1 MNQAAVAD
9 VWRAGCI
16 IRASF
21 LDRVR
26 ESFTAHPDLPGLL
39 AHPSFAREVGAAQ
52 LPWRLVVSRATRD
65 GVPVPA
71 MAAALAHYD
80 TLRAPR
86 LPAALT
92 QAQRDFFGAH
102 TYRRNDR
109 PGTFTPG
116 GTWTVP
122 RSSAASVR
130 SLRSGRTQ
138 GSSSPSRAERGR
150 APTSRGPAG
159 G

>member
-1 MNQAAVAD
+1 
-9 VWRAGCI
+9 
-16 IRASF
+16 
-21 LDRVR
+21 
-26 ESFTAHPDLPGLL
+26 LPGLL
-39 AHPSFAREVGAAQ
+39 AHPSFARELGAAQ
-52 LPWRLVVSRATRD
+52 LPWRLVVSHAARD

-109 PGTFTPG
+109 PGTYHTR
-116 GTWTVP
+116 WDLD
-122 RSSAASVR
+122 RSEE
-130 SLRSGRTQ
+130 LRG
-138 GSSSPSRAERGR
+138 
-150 APTSRGPAG
+150 
-159 G
+159 